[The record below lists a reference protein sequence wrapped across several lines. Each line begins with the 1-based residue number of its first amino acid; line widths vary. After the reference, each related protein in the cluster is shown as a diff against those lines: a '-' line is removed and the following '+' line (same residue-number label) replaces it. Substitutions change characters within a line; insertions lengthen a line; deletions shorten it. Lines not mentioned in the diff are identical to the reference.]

1 MKCQDAEEKIYLYTE
16 LSKRE
21 QGEINRHLTTCL
33 SCRLIKERVSA
44 MHKTIAFH
52 RANIPP
58 MTNEALM
65 THRVMDEIGR
75 RQKRQTVGWSIFSHN
90 PLMGLRYSMAALSV
104 FLLAFFVVEYSD
116 NGPVKVV
123 KPYPRA
129 DDRQVELNL
138 ASFHGAFFKARED
151 KRETAGLI
159 SECVAKCLHQQ
170 SPDCQDC
177 SEKFAKP

>member
-1 MKCQDAEEKIYLYTE
+1 MKCSAAEERIYLYKE

-21 QGEINRHLTTCL
+21 QEEVDRHLTTCL
-33 SCRLIKERVSA
+33 SCTRTMERVQN
-44 MHKTIAFH
+44 MHKTVSNLQAD
-52 RANIPP
+52 IPS

-65 THRVMDEIGR
+65 THRVMDAIGR
-75 RQKRQTVGWSIFSHN
+75 RHTRQTVTWNLFSQN
-90 PLMGLRYSMAALSV
+90 PLIGLRYSMAALSV

-116 NGPVKVV
+116 NGPVKVI

-129 DDRQVELNL
+129 NDRHVELNL

-151 KRETAGLI
+151 KQETAGLI
-159 SECVAKCLHQQ
+159 SECVAKCLQ
-170 SPDCQDC
+170 SKPSDCQDC